1 MNEYTDYVEYRIIG
15 KNNRPVTLDNVR
27 EVMESIDTILPQTD
41 ANEMGL
47 RKTFGKNGEAIH
59 VYCGFTG
66 PTILLPRE
74 HEESI
79 KERLEVLAGLKFK
92 DIKCQ

>member
-1 MNEYTDYVEYRIIG
+1 MKEYRMIG
-15 KNNRPVTLDNVR
+15 ENNRPVTLDNIK
-27 EVMESIDTILPQTD
+27 EVMESIGTIFPQTD
-41 ANEMGL
+41 ASERGL
-47 RKTFGKNGEAIH
+47 RRTYGRNGESFH
-59 VYCGFTG
+59 VYSGYTG
-66 PTILLPRE
+66 PTIILPRE